1 MMVDLPAWLNLGLR
15 WLHLTTG
22 IAWIGASFYFVWL
35 DMHLKPPA
43 DGEASGELWA
53 VHGGGFYHNQKYQVA
68 PRKMPPDLH
77 WFKWE
82 AYATWLSGSALFV
95 LIYYFGAR
103 TFLIDSSKAN
113 LDEFEAI
120 GLSLAALLGAWLFY
134 HLLCKTKLG
143 DRGLIFGG
151 IWFGALVAA
160 TYGLTHIFNSR
171 AAYLQIGAMIG
182 TVMVANVFYVIIPNQ
197 RKAVAALIAGHTP
210 DPALGKAGKQRSLH
224 NNYMTLPVL
233 FIMISNHYPMTYGA
247 SRPWLVLALLGL
259 TGVVIRHVFNLR
271 NVGRPIGPT
280 VALAAA
286 LAAASIGYVS
296 NEQRP
301 GSQAPDDAP
310 AENTAG
316 PAETGA
322 ATAKAS
328 AMRAEQPGY
337 ASVAPILARHCS
349 GCHSLRPTNSAFTA
363 PPLGII
369 LDNYEHVRAHA
380 PRIKAVTV
388 DSEVMPLGNATGM
401 TRAERDAIGTWIDG
415 GAAQ

>member
-1 MMVDLPAWLNLGLR
+1 
-15 WLHLTTG
+15 
-22 IAWIGASFYFVWL
+22 
-35 DMHLKPPA
+35 
-43 DGEASGELWA
+43 
-53 VHGGGFYHNQKYQVA
+53 
-68 PRKMPPDLH
+68 
-77 WFKWE
+77 
-82 AYATWLSGSALFV
+82 
-95 LIYYFGAR
+95 
-103 TFLIDSSKAN
+103 
-113 LDEFEAI
+113 
-120 GLSLAALLGAWLFY
+120 
-134 HLLCKTKLG
+134 
-143 DRGLIFGG
+143 
-151 IWFGALVAA
+151 
-160 TYGLTHIFNSR
+160 
-171 AAYLQIGAMIG
+171 
-182 TVMVANVFYVIIPNQ
+182 
-197 RKAVAALIAGHTP
+197 
-210 DPALGKAGKQRSLH
+210 
-224 NNYMTLPVL
+224 
-233 FIMISNHYPMTYGA
+233 
-247 SRPWLVLALLGL
+247 VLALLGL
-259 TGVVIRHVFNLR
+259 TGVMIRHIFNLK

-296 NEQRP
+296 TEQRP
-301 GSQAPDDAP
+301 GSPAPDDAP

-415 GAAQ
+415 GEAQ